1 MLVARK
7 KYFLL
12 LVLPILIPGIF
23 WNPPALVAAQQ
34 LSDQDIS
41 DAVESKIAVDRVV
54 PVDRIGIETLAGTVK
69 LTGTV
74 DSLLAKERALRLAQT
89 IRGVKSVVNTIVVK
103 PVHRT
108 DADIHK
114 DITTALSRNPA
125 IASRNLTVD
134 VKESMVAISGEV
146 KSWPEQDVA
155 IKLTKSVTGV
165 KEVQDEIVI
174 RYPETRTD
182 QDIMNDVLQ
191 ALRWDAMVARNR
203 IMVNVS
209 DGRVTLSG
217 SVGSAAEKVRAS
229 NLSWTAGVKDVDA
242 SKLEVTTLRKSGDK
256 REDVVVTDDQIRKA
270 VEMALLVDP
279 RTNPFRINVDVKG
292 RVVTLRGVVETLAAK
307 RAAEEDSRNTYK
319 VMAVK
324 NRLKVNPNQEI
335 QDVSIAE
342 SVRDAL
348 AKHARLNKYQINVG
362 VVGGIAY
369 LSGTVPSVFD
379 KATAEFT
386 ASQIKGVVDVNNGL
400 VVVHGTPYIYDPFV
414 DEFFVY
420 RLKDSASEGQRW
432 TDELLLFQD
441 IRNQLFWSPFVD
453 ADQVKVSVDGMFVTL
468 TGTVD
473 SQYEKDIAAKNAF
486 DGGAPVV
493 INKLQ
498 VK

>member
-1 MLVARK
+1 MVVAIK
-7 KYFLL
+7 KNFLL
-12 LVLPILIPGIF
+12 LVLPILISGIL
-23 WNPPALVAAQQ
+23 WNFPALVAAQQ

-41 DAVESKIAVDRVV
+41 DAVEGKIAVDRVV

-74 DSLLAKERALRLAQT
+74 DTLLAKERALRLAQT
-89 IRGVKSVVNTIVVK
+89 VRGVQSVVNTIVVK

-114 DITTALSRNPA
+114 DVTTALSGNPA
-125 IASRNLTVD
+125 IASRNLTVN
-134 VKESMVAISGEV
+134 VKESIVTISGEV
-146 KSWPEQDVA
+146 TSWPEQDVA
-155 IKLTKSVTGV
+155 IKLAKSVTGV

-182 QDIMNDVLQ
+182 QDIMNDVVQ

-203 IMVNVS
+203 IMVDVS
-209 DGRVTLSG
+209 NGRVKLSG

-242 SKLEVTTLRKSGDK
+242 SRLEVTTWRKPDD
-256 REDVVVTDDQIRKA
+256 RENVVVTDDQIRKA

-279 RTNPFRINVDVKG
+279 RTNPFKINVEVKG
-292 RVVTLRGVVETLAAK
+292 RVVTLRGIVETLAAK

-335 QDVSIAE
+335 QDVKIAE

-414 DEFFVY
+414 DEYFVY

-432 TDELLLFQD
+432 TDELLLFQG